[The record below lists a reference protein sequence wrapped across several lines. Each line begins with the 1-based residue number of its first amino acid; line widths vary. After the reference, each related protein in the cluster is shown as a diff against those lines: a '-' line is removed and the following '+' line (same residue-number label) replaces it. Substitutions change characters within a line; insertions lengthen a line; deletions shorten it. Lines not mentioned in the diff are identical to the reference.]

1 LKSKSYTVFKFIV
14 RVNPG
19 DQMAKKPKSSKQ
31 AKKERKEKKA
41 KKALRKG

>member
-1 LKSKSYTVFKFIV
+1 MSQKDKGNQ

-41 KKALRKG
+41 KKALRKS